1 MHDESRVVL
10 LGDSMMEGLGVGR
23 ENRVSDLLE
32 KKTDVEHLNFATS
45 GIFGP
50 IQQWLIYENLAQ
62 QFDHTAVYLFVFPTN
77 DFVDNDPKKNNP
89 RRYRPYFRTTQG
101 EHKEIYYPV
110 PFEER
115 ELERRSRLEAAFNG
129 VTNRVRLV
137 SAVRW
142 AFDQVTYRDAGVED
156 TNDYSDYTK
165 RDLADMLTAYRH
177 IIELAGDRAVFLFL
191 IPFAAEFATLDEES
205 GYRSL
210 PLASDLAKFADGFDN
225 VEFLDLLKP
234 MYRAAKQKGLTF
246 ADFTLGCDGHWGPL
260 GNRIVADAIYDWLQN
275 RNAHTHLE

>member
-1 MHDESRVVL
+1 
-10 LGDSMMEGLGVGR
+10 
-23 ENRVSDLLE
+23 
-32 KKTDVEHLNFATS
+32 
-45 GIFGP
+45 
-50 IQQWLIYENLAQ
+50 
-62 QFDHTAVYLFVFPTN
+62 
-77 DFVDNDPKKNNP
+77 
-89 RRYRPYFRTTQG
+89 
-101 EHKEIYYPV
+101 
-110 PFEER
+110 
-115 ELERRSRLEAAFNG
+115 

-165 RDLADMLTAYRH
+165 RDLANMLTAYRH

-234 MYRAAKQKGLTF
+234 MNRAAKQKGLTF